1 MRIINKQNESS
12 VALVHGLFTNSGFWL
27 PYIEY
32 FREYRVYLIDIDYNF
47 LSKES
52 QDFDNWLS
60 REISETKI
68 LNFIGHSFGA
78 TFLQICT
85 LRHNVTLIGINPA
98 HLGMRRGSSFAQH
111 VSDRYGLDEIF
122 INNQLND
129 VYDWVYTFNLQNSG
143 FTMLYTSDNDEF
155 FDYSVVDTN
164 DKIVIESNHFNID
177 EVFVTLT
184 ESLTIKNPANVN

>member
-68 LNFIGHSFGA
+68 LYFIGHSFGA

-98 HLGMRRGSSFAQH
+98 HLGMRRGSSFAKH

-129 VYDWVYTFNLQNSG
+129 VYEWVYSFNLQNSG

-184 ESLTIKNPANVN
+184 KSLTIKNPANVN